1 MYTRRDFIKTGAAL
15 TALGILPGG
24 FSCAAAPID
33 KKIGIQL
40 YSVFE
45 TIRNDFD
52 GSIQQLLDIGY
63 KRFESF
69 GYRDGKFFG
78 KTPKEMKAYLT
89 ERGAQMTSSHTGMR
103 FPSAEEEENTPEQWD
118 AWKRNCADTAEVGS
132 SWIIQAGYPSR
143 QIKGIADVY
152 RLAEQFNKCG
162 EIAKSHNLMFAFH
175 NHDEEFTALDGEIP
189 YDVLLKNTDK
199 DLVAYQVDTGHMHNG
214 GGNFIEYIKKYPGRF
229 SNFHLREIDNT
240 GEGTEL
246 GKGITDFSA
255 IFAVAD
261 TAGLKDYY
269 IEHAHATFENLK
281 NDYDFLKNASYI
293 KW

>member
-1 MYTRRDFIKTGAAL
+1 MYTRRDFIKTSAAL
-15 TALGILPGG
+15 SVLGMLPAGL
-24 FSCAAAPID
+24 SCTSSLKD

-45 TIRNDFD
+45 TINDDFD
-52 GSIQQLLDIGY
+52 GTIQRLLAIGY
-63 KRFESF
+63 KRFENF

-78 KTPKEMKAYLT
+78 KTPKEMKAYLA
-89 ERGAQMTSSHTGMR
+89 ERGAQMTSAHTGMR
-103 FPSAEEEENTPEQWD
+103 FPEEGESTPEQWD

-152 RLAEQFNKCG
+152 RLADQFNKCG
-162 EIAKSHNLMFAFH
+162 EIAKSNNLMFAFH
-175 NHDEEFTALDGEIP
+175 NHDEEFTALEGEIP

-214 GGNFIEYIKKYPGRF
+214 GGNFVEYIRKYPGRF
-229 SNFHLREIDNT
+229 SNFHLREVDNT

-255 IFAVAD
+255 IFALAD
-261 TAGLKDYY
+261 MAGLKDYY
-269 IEHAHATFENLK
+269 IEHAQATVDNLK
-281 NDYDFLKNASYI
+281 NNYDFLMNAPYI